1 MIFVSNN
8 CGKTVDQI
16 QHKLKTLLNIDNI
29 PKKNIITS
37 GVSTAIYLK
46 NKMNVDS
53 EKVYLIAQDAFKQTL
68 SDHGIQ
74 SFGIGPV
81 AVKDSHDW
89 TNFEIDKSV
98 KYVIASHDPYFSYS
112 KLTEAYLYLQ
122 ENNAEFIAPDCD
134 NLFSVSRTR
143 RVPGSLSV
151 QAALSAVLEKKPKI
165 MGKPDPFLFELIQK
179 EHGKLAPDTT
189 VMIGD
194 NFKTDMK
201 FGFNCGISTALVFTG
216 NSKPEHVPSFDR
228 QPDFVFEGLGD
239 ICDDE

>member
-98 KYVIASHDPYFSYS
+98 KYVIASHDPYFSYT

-194 NFKTDMK
+194 NYKTDMK